1 MRLGSRELAQAPFSA
16 VSAPIGAIDFPA
28 QNSRAGVTTQLRA
41 RRSVSRRTDPRLE
54 PFCAIEYSTSKKSEL
69 HSCISR
75 WGWRGWRRRSRGLRF
90 VLLRRCAFG
99 SLREQCD
106 EVVDVVN
113 RTDSVSSPFGQRR
126 KSKRSS
132 AQVRGKRKQRH
143 HLHHAKAM
151 SCIQ

>member
-69 HSCISR
+69 HGCISK
-75 WGWRGWRRRSRGLRF
+75 WGCASSCSYPERKLNRF
-90 VLLRRCAFG
+90 VIHITTTR
-99 SLREQCD
+99 
-106 EVVDVVN
+106 N
-113 RTDSVSSPFGQRR
+113 SSPTREASRESEQLAQKITCCGVTASGRKRHLSNTVRR
-126 KSKRSS
+126 DRPRLGGEPKPE
-132 AQVRGKRKQRH
+132 
-143 HLHHAKAM
+143 AK
-151 SCIQ
+151 